1 MLSII
6 SFFIT
11 GASDQSVV
19 ESFSYSGVEAQRVT
33 SNYAGL
39 LGARIAYYLINNCF
53 GMPSVFI
60 PAFLLLASIKLM
72 NAGKVRLWKWFAN
85 FSFLMIWLSVALQ
98 FLMPQNILNN
108 LLIINFISHIFINFI
123 YNTFFRETK
132 NIVS

>member
-1 MLSII
+1 MVRKSNTTKKRNNKAADTIISSGKVKKALFSKENICFLSGLVLLFASLYIMLSII

-53 GMPSVFI
+53 GLRFYCWQ
-60 PAFLLLASIKLM
+60 A
-72 NAGKVRLWKWFAN
+72 
-85 FSFLMIWLSVALQ
+85 
-98 FLMPQNILNN
+98 
-108 LLIINFISHIFINFI
+108 
-123 YNTFFRETK
+123 
-132 NIVS
+132 